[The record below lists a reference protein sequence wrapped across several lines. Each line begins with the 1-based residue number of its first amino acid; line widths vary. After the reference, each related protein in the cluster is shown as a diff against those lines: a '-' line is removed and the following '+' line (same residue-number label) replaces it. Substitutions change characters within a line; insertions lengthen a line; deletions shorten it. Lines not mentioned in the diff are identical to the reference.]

1 MIQWQRLDRDSSISV
16 IENVKSAS
24 DPGMMSLASC
34 QVERAWL
41 PFYEGVYAYKV
52 TNFASLPSFTFEYLG
67 DGQFFQYLD
76 GTNDPIYSVNDK
88 ATLHL
93 NEVHVLDYLEFY
105 FSHVSDP
112 EDGEITMIR
121 SPHDMPLLDS
131 LAPSAFEAVMRSFEP
146 PRTERNQDGS
156 FTVHA
161 DLYIDGVVVHATL
174 RVGAKGRVKM
184 LERKMRMSSMQ
195 KSTETGNFMV

>member
-1 MIQWQRLDRDSSISV
+1 MIQWQPLDRDSTIEV
-16 IENVKSAS
+16 IENVKSES

-76 GTNDPIYSVNDK
+76 GTNDPIYAVNDK
-88 ATLHL
+88 AVLHL

-105 FSHVSDP
+105 FGHVSDP
-112 EDGEITMIR
+112 EDGDITMIR
-121 SPHDMPLLDS
+121 NPHDMPLLDS
-131 LAPSAFEAVMRSFEP
+131 LDIGAYDAVMRNFKP
-146 PRTERNQDGS
+146 PRAERNEDES
-156 FTVHA
+156 FTVKA

-174 RVGAKGRVKM
+174 RVGMKGRVKM
-184 LERKMRMSSMQ
+184 LERKMSMSNMQ
-195 KSTETGNFMV
+195 NSPETDNIMV